1 MAIPPRRV
9 DPPFNEAPIRSDG
22 QFSQAWSDYFRAAS
36 DRLNEL
42 IAADAVL
49 AASTSYANDAAAAA
63 GGVAIGQRYRNGSVV
78 QVRVV

>member
-42 IAADAVL
+42 IAAYATL
-49 AASTSYANDAAAAA
+49 AASTSYANDAAASA
-63 GGVAIGQRYRNGSVV
+63 GGVEIGFPYRNGSAIM
-78 QVRVV
+78 VRVV